1 MSTTFFLD
9 SNPSPDQVA
18 GAVNYLLANLS
29 STTSSNQGTGQI
41 IDAGGQIV
49 GYLYKYIQIKYAQS
63 FDGTVGFA
71 NVPTGATYYGI
82 RNSDSSTESTN
93 PADYIW
99 TQVTGGFGS
108 TNSLWYLT
116 TGSRSIQFQVASLQP
131 NTGWVVDP
139 GTAID
144 LDVIT
149 AAPASPTTF
158 VVIRVANSSAAP
170 TNAEVLSAIGRLPLY
185 GDLCTVNYNS
195 GLYSIQYKYTSG
207 WAIFQSYITSDV
219 IVAGSITGTSI
230 AANTI
235 TGSNIAATTITA
247 SNIATNTIT
256 VNNINNVAVGQ
267 IIAGSINIQVFSS
280 VGTTSW
286 TVPPYVYKA
295 KITVVG
301 GGGGG
306 GTGYTTGTTYAAGGG
321 GGGGGSIG
329 VFSITPGT
337 SYTVVVGA
345 GGGGGSS
352 GSASSVTG
360 TGISIVGNGGSSGGP
375 NYAGA
380 GGTASGGNINITGG
394 VGNQPVETGYAFIS
408 GNGGNGV
415 FVGTSVPAG
424 SSANSNSGGGGGAG
438 LSGYLA
444 TGSGGSGFV
453 IIEY

>member
-185 GDLCTVNYNS
+185 GDLCTVNYDS

-235 TGSNIAATTITA
+235 TGTNIAAGTITA
-247 SNIATNTIT
+247 TQIAANSIT
-256 VNNINNVAVGQ
+256 VNEINNVSTGQ
-267 IIAGSINIQVFSS
+267 IIAGSFNLAVITSS
-280 VGTTSW
+280 TSW
-286 TVPPYVYKA
+286 TVPPYVYKI
-295 KITVVG
+295 KVTLIG

-306 GTGYTTGTTYAAGGG
+306 AGADSSYNTAGGG
-321 GGGGGSIG
+321 GGAGLIKF
-329 VFSITPGT
+329 FSVTPGDV
-337 SYTVVVGA
+337 YTITIGN

-352 GSASSVTG
+352 GQASQIKLGSTVICTAG
-360 TGISIVGNGGSSGGP
+360 GGSGGYVTSAAIP
-375 NYAGA
+375 GT
-380 GGTASGGNINITGG
+380 GGTASGGDINITGS
-394 VGNQPVETGYAFIS
+394 TGIYGY
-408 GNGGNGV
+408 GNGGAAAFIGT
-415 FVGTSVPAG
+415 FVGQSQNASP
-424 SSANSNSGGGGGAG
+424 NSGGGGGG
-438 LSGYLA
+438 LSA
-444 TGSGGSGFV
+444 SGGSGLCL
-453 IIEY
+453 IEY

>member
-9 SNPSPDQVA
+9 SNPSPDELA

-29 STTSSNQGTGQI
+29 SSSTANQGTGQI

-63 FDGTVGFA
+63 YDGSVGFS

-93 PADYIW
+93 PTDYIW

-108 TNSLWYLT
+108 TKSLWYLT
-116 TGSRSIQFQVASLQP
+116 TGSRSIQFQVATSQP

-230 AANTI
+230 AA
-235 TGSNIAATTITA
+235 STITA
-247 SNIATNTIT
+247 SKLNVSQLSAISADLGTIT
-256 VNNINNVAVGQ
+256 
-267 IIAGSINIQVFSS
+267 AGTIRLPA
-280 VGTTSW
+280 T
-286 TVPPYVYKA
+286 
-295 KITVVG
+295 
-301 GGGGG
+301 
-306 GTGYTTGTTYAAGGG
+306 
-321 GGGGGSIG
+321 
-329 VFSITPGT
+329 GT
-337 SYTVVVGA
+337 SYLLIDGA
-345 GGGGGSS
+345 NNRID
-352 GSASSVTG
+352 V
-360 TGISIVGNGGSSGGP
+360 
-375 NYAGA
+375 YD
-380 GGTASGGNINITGG
+380 GG
-394 VGNQPVETGYAFIS
+394 VLRVRIGNLT
-408 GNGGNGV
+408 
-415 FVGTSVPAG
+415 
-424 SSANSNSGGGGGAG
+424 
-438 LSGYLA
+438 
-444 TGSGGSGFV
+444 
-453 IIEY
+453 

>member
-9 SNPSPDQVA
+9 SNPSPDQLA

-63 FDGTVGFA
+63 YDGTVGFA

-144 LDVIT
+144 LDLIT

-158 VVIRVANSSAAP
+158 VVIRVANSYAAP
-170 TNAEVLSAIGRLPLY
+170 TNAEVLSSIGRLPLF
-185 GDLCTVNYNS
+185 GDLCTVNYDS

-230 AANTI
+230 AA
-235 TGSNIAATTITA
+235 GTITA
-247 SNIATNTIT
+247 SNIAANTIT
-256 VNNINNVAVGQ
+256 ATQIAANTISATNMAASSITAANAALDNAVVQ
-267 IIAGSINIQVFSS
+267 TLNIAGNAV
-280 VGTTSW
+280 
-286 TVPPYVYKA
+286 TVPASVSGSGYISVSASLIAGQPVYL
-295 KITVVG
+295 
-301 GGGGG
+301 
-306 GTGYTTGTTYAAGGG
+306 
-321 GGGGGSIG
+321 IG
-329 VFSITPGT
+329 V
-337 SYTVVVGA
+337 A
-345 GGGGGSS
+345 DGSS
-352 GSASSVTG
+352 GLTSNQARTG
-360 TGISIVGNGGSSGGP
+360 YLYVNGTAIHGSSTQNVYYLFSEYYVSQITCSTTYTP
-375 NYAGA
+375 PT
-380 GGTASGGNINITGG
+380 TATYTFSFS
-394 VGNQPVETGYAFIS
+394 ADSIS
-408 GNGGNGV
+408 
-415 FVGTSVPAG
+415 
-424 SSANSNSGGGGGAG
+424 
-438 LSGYLA
+438 
-444 TGSGGSGFV
+444 TGSTLFV
-453 IIEY
+453 IQTKR

>member
-9 SNPSPDQVA
+9 SNPSPDELA

-29 STTSSNQGTGQI
+29 SSSTANQRTGQI
-41 IDAGGQIV
+41 IDAGGQVV
-49 GYLYKYIQIKYAQS
+49 GYLYKYIQVKYAQS
-63 FDGTVGFA
+63 YDGSVGFS

-131 NTGWVVDP
+131 NTGWVSDP

-170 TNAEVLSAIGRLPLY
+170 TNAEVLSAIGRTPLY
-185 GDLCTVNYNS
+185 GDLCTVNYDS
-195 GLYSIQYKYTSG
+195 GIYSIQYKYTTG

-230 AANTI
+230 AASTI
-235 TGSNIAATTITA
+235 TGTNIAATTITA

-256 VNNINNVAVGQ
+256 VNNINNIAVGQ
-267 IIAGSINIQVFSS
+267 IIAGSINIKVFSAT
-280 VGTTSW
+280 GTTSW

-306 GTGYTTGTTYAAGGG
+306 AASNAYYGYAAGGG

-329 VFSITPGT
+329 VFTVTPGT
-337 SYTVVVGA
+337 VYTVVVGA
-345 GGGGGSS
+345 GGGASSTGG
-352 GSASSVTG
+352 ASSVTG
-360 TGISIVGNGGSSGGP
+360 TGISIYGNGGGGGTILYSGSGGS
-375 NYAGA
+375 
-380 GGTASGGNINITGG
+380 ASGGDINVTGG
-394 VGNQPVETGYAFIS
+394 QGSGVVLSGYTFLS
-408 GNGGNGV
+408 GNGGGGT
-415 FVGTSVPAG
+415 FVGAATAINTSAPA
-424 SSANSNSGGGGGAG
+424 NSGGGGGG
-438 LSGYLA
+438 GGGGS
-444 TGSGGSGFV
+444 SGGSGFV